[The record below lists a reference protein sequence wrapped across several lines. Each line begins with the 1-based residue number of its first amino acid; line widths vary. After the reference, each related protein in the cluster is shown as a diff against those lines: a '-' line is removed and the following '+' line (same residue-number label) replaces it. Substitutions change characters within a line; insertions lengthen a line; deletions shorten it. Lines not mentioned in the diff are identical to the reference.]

1 MNDVVSIS
9 NATYLTFAELL
20 VFNLDRKDYLSD
32 SISVVEGDM
41 EFTLSFSVVAHYSKS
56 MDEETYG
63 QEVLSDITPVWW
75 DFEAVEGGM
84 KFVTDFSFDELKT
97 YIL

>member
-1 MNDVVSIS
+1 MEDIINIPG
-9 NATYLTFAELL
+9 ATYEAFAQSLASKL
-20 VFNLDRKDYLSD
+20 SKKYYLCD

-56 MDEETYG
+56 MDEETCG
-63 QEVLSDITPVWW
+63 REILSDITPVWW
-75 DFEAVEGGM
+75 DFEAVKGGM
-84 KFVTDFSFDELKT
+84 KFITDFSFDELKT

>member
-9 NATYLTFAELL
+9 NATYLTFADLL

-41 EFTLSFSVVAHYSKS
+41 EFTLSFSVVVHYSKS

>member
-9 NATYLTFAELL
+9 DATYLTFADLL

-63 QEVLSDITPVWW
+63 REVLSDITPVWW
-75 DFEAVEGGM
+75 DFEAVDGGM
-84 KFVTDFSFDELKT
+84 KFVTDFSFDTLKT

>member
-9 NATYLTFAELL
+9 DATYLTFADLL
-20 VFNLDRKDYLSD
+20 VFNLDHRGYLSD
-32 SISVVEGDM
+32 SICVVEGDM

-56 MDEETYG
+56 LDEETYG
-63 QEVLSDITPVWW
+63 RDVLSDITPVWW

>member
-1 MNDVVSIS
+1 MEDIINIS
-9 NATYLTFAELL
+9 DTIYESFAERL
-20 VFNLDRKDYLSD
+20 VFNIGSRPYLSD
-32 SISVVEGDM
+32 EISVVDGDM

-63 QEVLSDITPVWW
+63 REILSDITPIWW

-84 KFVTDFSFDELKT
+84 EFITDFCFDELKT

>member
-1 MNDVVSIS
+1 
-9 NATYLTFAELL
+9 
-20 VFNLDRKDYLSD
+20 
-32 SISVVEGDM
+32 
-41 EFTLSFSVVAHYSKS
+41 
-56 MDEETYG
+56 
-63 QEVLSDITPVWW
+63 LSDITPVWW

>member
-1 MNDVVSIS
+1 MEDIINIS
-9 NATYLTFAELL
+9 CATYETFAQLL
-20 VFNLDRKDYLSD
+20 VFNLSKKDYLTD
-32 SISVVEGDM
+32 SIYVVEGDV

-63 QEVLSDITPVWW
+63 REILTDITPVWW

>member
-1 MNDVVSIS
+1 MEDIINIS
-9 NATYLTFAELL
+9 CTTYETFAQLL
-20 VFNLDRKDYLSD
+20 AFNLSKKDYLLD

-56 MDEETYG
+56 MNEETYG
-63 QEVLSDITPVWW
+63 REVLSDITPIWW
-75 DFEAVEGGM
+75 DFEAAEGGM

>member
-1 MNDVVSIS
+1 MDDVVRIS
-9 NATYLTFAELL
+9 NATYLTFADLL
-20 VFNLDRKDYLSD
+20 VFNLDGKDYLSD
-32 SISVVEGDM
+32 SISVIDGDM

-63 QEVLSDITPVWW
+63 REVLSDITPIWW
-75 DFEAVEGGM
+75 NFEAIGGGM
-84 KFVTDFSFDELKT
+84 KIVTDFNFDVLKT

>member
-1 MNDVVSIS
+1 MEDIINIS
-9 NATYLTFAELL
+9 CATYETFAQLL
-20 VFNLDRKDYLSD
+20 AFNLSKKDYLAD
-32 SISVVEGDM
+32 SISVIEGDM

-63 QEVLSDITPVWW
+63 REILSDITAVWW

-97 YIL
+97 YML

>member
-1 MNDVVSIS
+1 MKNIVSIS
-9 NATYLTFAELL
+9 DATYQTFADLL
-20 VFNLDRKDYLSD
+20 VFNLDHREYLSD
-32 SISVVEGDM
+32 SICVVEGDM
-41 EFTLSFSVVAHYSKS
+41 EFTLLFSVVAHYSKS
-56 MDEETYG
+56 LDEETYG
-63 QEVLSDITPVWW
+63 RDVLSDITPVWW

>member
-9 NATYLTFAELL
+9 NATYLTFADLL

-63 QEVLSDITPVWW
+63 REVLSDITPVWW
-75 DFEAVEGGM
+75 DFEAVDGGM
-84 KFVTDFSFDELKT
+84 EFVTDFSFDTLKT